1 MERCVQG
8 FIKGHTARRRL
19 KVSGNLWEEN
29 YVIFLP
35 FRMMPVTQI
44 ETVSPYFA
52 HMNYVRSYFSMF
64 IKTIVVRR
72 KCLFVY
78 ILRRVNRCVPAADI
92 SYRPINHL

>member
-1 MERCVQG
+1 MARRVQW

-64 IKTIVVRR
+64 IKTIVVRQMLIR
-72 KCLFVY
+72 LY
-78 ILRRVNRCVPAADI
+78 ITQGKSLRTSC
-92 SYRPINHL
+92 